1 MLKEVIAVG
10 KVFFRKLLI
19 ELNTKARLFWNFY
32 VPVFHDWGR

>member
-10 KVFFRKLLI
+10 KVFLGQLLI
-19 ELNTKARLFWNFY
+19 KLYTKARLFWHFY